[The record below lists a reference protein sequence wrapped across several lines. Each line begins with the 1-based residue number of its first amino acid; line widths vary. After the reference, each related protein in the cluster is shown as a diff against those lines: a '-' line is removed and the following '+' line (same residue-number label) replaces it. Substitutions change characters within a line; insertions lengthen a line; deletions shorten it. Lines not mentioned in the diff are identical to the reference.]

1 MISVVIP
8 VHNESDNLSR
18 LIPYLQRIG
27 KDAQVELLPVLSG
40 ATRDGSAEV
49 LRGLGV
55 EPLQCQ
61 AVCRASQMNAGARR
75 ARGTILAFLHADVWP
90 PEEFFRD
97 ITRTLSG
104 NYQAGFFS
112 YRFDTPTPMLRINGY
127 FTRKDGLFTGGGD
140 QCLFIEKETF
150 EALGQFDPEQV
161 LMEDFEFFRRM
172 KRART
177 PYRIVPNDMVVSA
190 RKYERNSYLRVNLS
204 NLFLLILFR
213 CGCKPE
219 TLKRLYGRLF
229 RPNPQA

>member
-8 VHNESDNLSR
+8 VHNERENLSR
-18 LIPYLQRIG
+18 LIPHLLRIG
-27 KDAQVELLPVLSG
+27 SDAPVELLPVLSG
-40 ATRDGSAEV
+40 ATRDGSAKV

-55 EPLQCQ
+55 EPLRCE
-61 AVCRASQMNAGARR
+61 AVSRASQMNTGARH
-75 ARGTILAFLHADVWP
+75 ARGTTLVFLHADVWP

-104 NYQAGFFS
+104 GFQAGFFS
-112 YRFDTPTPMLRINGY
+112 YRFDKPTPMLRINGY

-140 QCLFIEKETF
+140 QCLFITKETF
-150 EALGQFDPEQV
+150 EALGGFDPEQV

-229 RPNPQA
+229 RPNP